1 MNGII
6 PFAVSVMTTLGA
18 PGIIIPDIS
27 FDLDYKYNNKID
39 YIYAEPRKPSPGDI
53 TKLKIKVSFSN
64 NLTQV
69 ATLSFGVI
77 TDKNPEERQVM
88 DFIIDSKFR
97 TIEYNYTQ
105 THSNV
110 FNERVVFCFTLTSQ
124 YGNDRV
130 EIISLKQDYK
140 QIKIKSPNETHQ
152 TIQNVNVYRPSSGV
166 LYEREIISVAN
177 ANQDVYLG
185 SDSSISINPFD
196 FNYSSNSSITPDFN
210 NVRLYILTHGDYF
223 SSFGEN
229 QFNIYRVIPLKLTK
243 GKTDGK
249 YTFASASQMYVNPF
263 TLEMSLTQ
271 ESGYI
276 KTDRIYFPRACEE
289 DEVFTLTFQMD
300 DVGANDLDF
309 AYSFKV
315 HTPAKK
321 YGNCNDSLYC
331 LSTEETTPN
340 LNSGVI
346 IKKK

>member
-27 FDLDYKYNNKID
+27 FDLDYKYSNKID

-53 TKLKIKVSFSN
+53 TKLKIKVSFSS
-64 NLTQV
+64 NLTQA
-69 ATLSFGVI
+69 ATLGFGVI
-77 TDKNPEERQVM
+77 TDKNPTERQVTS
-88 DFIIDSKFR
+88 FSIDTKFK
-97 TIEYNYTQ
+97 TIEYEYTQ
-105 THSNV
+105 THSSV
-110 FNERVVFCFTLTSQ
+110 VNERVVFCFSLASQ
-124 YGNDRV
+124 YGSDRV

-140 QIKIKSPNETHQ
+140 QIRIQSPNETYQ
-152 TIQNVNVYRPSSGV
+152 TIQNINVYRPSTGV
-166 LYEREIISVAN
+166 LYEREQISVTN
-177 ANQDVYLG
+177 ANQDIYLG
-185 SDSSISINPFD
+185 SESSISINPFN

-210 NVRLYILTHGDYF
+210 NIRLYILTHGDHF

-229 QFNIYRVIPLKLTK
+229 QFNIYRVIPLTLTK
-243 GKTDGK
+243 GKSDGK

-271 ESGYI
+271 QTGYI
-276 KTDRIYFPRACEE
+276 KTDRIYFPKSCEE

-331 LSTEETTPN
+331 LSTEETTPD
-340 LNSGVI
+340 LGHGVI
-346 IKKK
+346 VKK